1 MIPVAI
7 TQRVA
12 VAHDYAEKRDCLDQ
26 QWYSLLETAGV
37 LPVPVPNR
45 VSTPPDFFRS
55 LSLRGLVLTGG
66 NDLGEE
72 PDRDRCERECLNYCC
87 ENHLPVLGICRG
99 LQLINS
105 FFGGSLTTVEGHV
118 AIRHGLRPLEEGLP
132 NEVNS
137 FHGFRVDRL
146 GSGLRVI
153 AEDPQGRTEALRHNS
168 LPIWGIMWHPEREK
182 PFSQTDIDL
191 IRRVFGSPQ

>member
-7 TQRVA
+7 TQRV
-12 VAHDYAEKRDCLDQ
+12 VVVGDYAEKRDCLDQ
-26 QWYSLLETAGV
+26 QLCSLLETAGV
-37 LPVPVPNR
+37 LPVPVPNL
-45 VSTPPDFFRS
+45 VPTPSNFFRS

-72 PDRDRCERECLNYCC
+72 PDRDRCERECLSYCC
-87 ENHLPVLGICRG
+87 ANQLPVLGICRG

-105 FFGGSLTTVEGHV
+105 FFGGSLTATEGHV
-118 AIRHGLRPLEEGLP
+118 AVRHSLRPLEVGLP

-146 GSGLRVI
+146 GSELRVI
-153 AEDPQGRTEALRHNS
+153 AEDVQGRTEALRHNS

-191 IRRVFGSPQ
+191 IRRVFGSVQ